1 MGTLNAMHQ
10 NSILVTWVR
19 AFGRALDAAGCDG
32 GALLAEAGFDLS
44 HLGGPD
50 ARCPLTKTGKL
61 WQVALEATGDEA
73 FGVKLASYFTHTAFH
88 ALGYGLS
95 ASSTLK
101 EAFERVQ
108 QYARVVS
115 DAVGYRFY
123 RCGAEYQFY
132 IEPRTEVP
140 IEAIDA
146 LVGMHLRMCRSLIG
160 RDFSP
165 LSVELRRPRPTVIH
179 DFERLWRA
187 PLRFDAEHNRL
198 RFDPASIERVLDSG
212 NPELARLSDAVSA
225 RYLARIERHNME
237 ARVRMVL
244 TQRLQHGEPTQEE
257 VAEILNVSARTL
269 QRKLGD
275 SGTTFRR
282 IVDEIRRAQALAH
295 FSTTQMSVSEVTHLL
310 GFSCSSSF
318 TRAFKR
324 WTGLSPSEWRAS
336 SGSGSRALHAPP
348 PPRES
353 VDRHAQSPNAAYA
366 MSRNGIR

>member
-1 MGTLNAMHQ
+1 MGTLGATHQ
-10 NSILVTWVR
+10 SSILVTWVK

-32 GALLAEAGFDLS
+32 SALLAQAGFDLS

-50 ARCPLTKTGKL
+50 ARCPLTKTGNL
-61 WQVALEATGDEA
+61 WRVALEATGDEA

-108 QYARVVS
+108 HYSHVVS

-123 RCGAEYQFY
+123 RCGPEYHFY
-132 IEPRTEVP
+132 IEPRADVP
-140 IEAIDA
+140 IESIDA

-165 LSVELRRPRPTVIH
+165 LSIELRRPRPVVID

-187 PLRFDAEHNRL
+187 PLRFNAEHNRL
-198 RFDPASIERVLDSG
+198 RLDAGSIERVLESG

-237 ARVRMVL
+237 ARVRTVL

-257 VAEILNVSARTL
+257 VAQVLNVSARTL

-282 IVDEIRRAQALAH
+282 ILDETRRALALAH
-295 FSTTQMSVSEVTHLL
+295 FSMPQMSASEVTHLL

-318 TRAFKR
+318 TRAFRR
-324 WTGLSPSEWRAS
+324 WTGLSPSEWRA
-336 SGSGSRALHAPP
+336 GSGSRTPQAS
-348 PPRES
+348 PRRPVAA
-353 VDRHAQSPNAAYA
+353 VDQHAQSASATYTMP
-366 MSRNGIR
+366 RDGIR

>member
-1 MGTLNAMHQ
+1 M
-10 NSILVTWVR
+10 SWVKC
-19 AFGRALDAAGCDG
+19 FGRALDAAGCDG
-32 GALLAEAGFDLS
+32 SALLAEAGFDLH
-44 HLGGPD
+44 HLGGAD

-61 WQVALEATGDEA
+61 WQAALEATGDEA

-88 ALGYGLS
+88 SLGFGLS
-95 ASSTLK
+95 VSSTLK

-108 QYARVVS
+108 QYAHVVS

-123 RCGAEYQFY
+123 RCGAEYHFY

-146 LVGMHLRMCRSLIG
+146 LVGMYLRMCRSLIG

-165 LSVELRRPRPTVIH
+165 LAIELRRARPAVIA

-187 PLRFDAEHNRL
+187 PLTFGAEHNRM
-198 RFDPASIERVLDSG
+198 RFDQVSIERALDGG

-225 RYLARIERHNME
+225 RYLARIERYNME
-237 ARVRMVL
+237 ARVRTVL
-244 TQRLQHGEPTQEE
+244 TQRLQHGEPTQEA

-269 QRKLGD
+269 QRKLGGN
-275 SGTTFRR
+275 GTTFRK
-282 IVDEIRRAQALAH
+282 IVDEIRRAQALEH
-295 FSTTQMSVSEVTHLL
+295 FSTTEMSVNEVTHLL
-310 GFSCSSSF
+310 GFSCSASF

-336 SGSGSRALHAPP
+336 SGSRTLHAS
-348 PPRES
+348 PRGFPSS
-353 VDRHAQSPNAAYA
+353 VDPHAPSASGAYTVARHSV
-366 MSRNGIR
+366 R

>member
-1 MGTLNAMHQ
+1 MRTLTETHQ
-10 NSILVTWVR
+10 NSILVTWVT

-32 GALLAEAGFDLS
+32 SALLAEAGFDRS

-50 ARCPLTKTGKL
+50 ARCPLTKTGRL
-61 WQVALEATGDEA
+61 WRVALEATGDEA

-95 ASSTLK
+95 ASSSLK
-101 EAFERVQ
+101 EAFERLQ
-108 QYARVVS
+108 HYSHVVS

-123 RCGAEYQFY
+123 RCGAEYHFY

-140 IEAIDA
+140 IESIDA

-165 LSVELRRPRPTVIH
+165 LSVELRRPRPAVID

-187 PLRFDAEHNRL
+187 PLHFNAEHNRL

-225 RYLARIERHNME
+225 RYLTRIERHNME
-237 ARVRMVL
+237 ARVRTVL
-244 TQRLQHGEPTQEE
+244 TQRLQHSEPTEEE

-275 SGTTFRR
+275 SGTTFTR
-282 IVDEIRRAQALAH
+282 IVDETRHAQALAL
-295 FSTTQMSVSEVTHLL
+295 FSRPQMSVNEVTHLL

-318 TRAFKR
+318 TRAFRR
-324 WTGLSPSEWRAS
+324 WTGLSPSEWRA
-336 SGSGSRALHAPP
+336 GRGSRTLHG
-348 PPRES
+348 PPRRSLRAVEQ
-353 VDRHAQSPNAAYA
+353 HAQSANTAYS
-366 MSRNGIR
+366 MSRNSIR

>member
-1 MGTLNAMHQ
+1 MRTLTATHQ
-10 NSILVTWVR
+10 SSILVTWVR

-32 GALLAEAGFDLS
+32 PALLAEAGFDLG

-50 ARCPLTKTGKL
+50 ARCPLTKTRAL
-61 WQVALEATGDEA
+61 WRVALEATGDEA

-88 ALGYGLS
+88 SLGYGLS

-108 QYARVVS
+108 HYSHVVS
-115 DAVGYRFY
+115 DAVGYRFL
-123 RCGAEYQFY
+123 RCGAEYHFY

-140 IEAIDA
+140 IESIDTV
-146 LVGMHLRMCRSLIG
+146 VGTHLRMCRSLSG

-165 LSVELRRPRPTVIH
+165 LSVELRRPPPVVID

-187 PLRFDAEHNRL
+187 PLRFNAEHNRL
-198 RFDPASIERVLDSG
+198 RFDRASIERVLDSG
-212 NPELARLSDAVSA
+212 NPELARLSDAISA
-225 RYLARIERHNME
+225 RYLARIERDNMQ
-237 ARVRMVL
+237 ARVRTVL

-275 SGTTFRR
+275 SGTTFRK
-282 IVDEIRRAQALAH
+282 ILDETRRAQALAH
-295 FSTTQMSVSEVTHLL
+295 FSIPQMSVNKVTQLL

-324 WTGLSPSEWRAS
+324 WTGLSPSEWRA
-336 SGSGSRALHAPP
+336 GSEARTLRTSPARALGSADQHG
-348 PPRES
+348 
-353 VDRHAQSPNAAYA
+353 QSPNAAYT
-366 MSRNGIR
+366 MSRNSVR

>member
-1 MGTLNAMHQ
+1 MRTLTETHQ
-10 NSILVTWVR
+10 NSILVTWVT

-32 GALLAEAGFDLS
+32 SVLLAEAGFDRS

-50 ARCPLTKTGKL
+50 ARCPLTKTGRL
-61 WQVALEATGDEA
+61 WRVALEATGDEA

-95 ASSTLK
+95 ASSSLK
-101 EAFERVQ
+101 EAFERLQ
-108 QYARVVS
+108 HYSHVVS

-123 RCGAEYQFY
+123 RCGAEYHFY

-140 IEAIDA
+140 IESIDA

-165 LSVELRRPRPTVIH
+165 LSVELRRPRPAVID

-187 PLRFDAEHNRL
+187 PLHFSAEHNRL

-225 RYLARIERHNME
+225 RYLTRIERHNME
-237 ARVRMVL
+237 ARVRTVL
-244 TQRLQHGEPTQEE
+244 TQRLQHSEPTEEE

-269 QRKLGD
+269 QRRLGD
-275 SGTTFRR
+275 SGTTFTR
-282 IVDEIRRAQALAH
+282 IVDETRHAQALAL
-295 FSTTQMSVSEVTHLL
+295 FSRPQMSVNEVTHLL

-318 TRAFKR
+318 TRAFRR
-324 WTGLSPSEWRAS
+324 WTGYSPSEWRA
-336 SGSGSRALHAPP
+336 GRGARTLPG
-348 PPRES
+348 PPRRSLAAVEQHGQSANSAYS
-353 VDRHAQSPNAAYA
+353 V
-366 MSRNGIR
+366 SRNSIR

>member
-1 MGTLNAMHQ
+1 MGTLSATHQ
-10 NSILVTWVR
+10 NSILVTWVK

-32 GALLAEAGFDLS
+32 SALLAEAGFDLS

-61 WQVALEATGDEA
+61 WRVALEATGDEA
-73 FGVKLASYFTHTAFH
+73 FGVKLASYFMHTAFH
-88 ALGYGLS
+88 ALGFGLS

-108 QYARVVS
+108 QYAHVVS
-115 DAVGYRFY
+115 DAVEYRFN
-123 RCGAEYQFY
+123 RCGAEYHFY

-140 IEAIDA
+140 IESIDA
-146 LVGMHLRMCRSLIG
+146 LVGIHLRMCRSLIG

-165 LSVELRRPRPTVIH
+165 LSVELRRPRPVVID

-198 RFDPASIERVLDSG
+198 RLDRESIERVLDTG

-237 ARVRMVL
+237 ARVRTVL

-257 VAEILNVSARTL
+257 VAQVLNVSARTL

-275 SGTTFRR
+275 SGTTFKK
-282 IVDEIRRAQALAH
+282 IVDETRRALALAH
-295 FSTTQMSVSEVTHLL
+295 FSAPQMSVNEVTQLL
-310 GFSCSSSF
+310 GFSCSSSL
-318 TRAFKR
+318 TRAFRR
-324 WTGLSPSEWRAS
+324 WTGLSPSEWRAGG
-336 SGSGSRALHAPP
+336 GSGAPHAPP
-348 PPRES
+348 RRSLGSAEQ
-353 VDRHAQSPNAAYA
+353 HAQSVNATYT
-366 MSRNGIR
+366 MPRDGIR

>member
-1 MGTLNAMHQ
+1 MRTVTETHQ
-10 NSILVTWVR
+10 NSILVTWVT

-32 GALLAEAGFDLS
+32 SALLAEAGFDRS

-50 ARCPLTKTGKL
+50 ARCPLTKTGRL
-61 WQVALEATGDEA
+61 WRVALEATGDEA

-95 ASSTLK
+95 ASSSLK
-101 EAFERVQ
+101 EAFERLQ
-108 QYARVVS
+108 HYSHVVS

-123 RCGAEYQFY
+123 RCGAEYHFY

-140 IEAIDA
+140 IESIDA

-165 LSVELRRPRPTVIH
+165 LSVELRRPRPTVIE

-187 PLRFDAEHNRL
+187 PLHFNAEHNRL

-225 RYLARIERHNME
+225 RYLTRIERHNME
-237 ARVRMVL
+237 ARVRTVL
-244 TQRLQHGEPTQEE
+244 TQRLQHSEPTEE
-257 VAEILNVSARTL
+257 QVAEILNVSARTL

-275 SGTTFRR
+275 SGTTFTR
-282 IVDEIRRAQALAH
+282 IVDETRHAQALAL
-295 FSTTQMSVSEVTHLL
+295 FSRPQMSVNEVTHLL

-318 TRAFKR
+318 TRAFRR
-324 WTGLSPSEWRAS
+324 WTGLSPSEWRA
-336 SGSGSRALHAPP
+336 GRGSRTLHG
-348 PPRES
+348 PPRRS
-353 VDRHAQSPNAAYA
+353 LRAVDQHGQSANAAYS
-366 MSRNGIR
+366 MSRNSIR

>member
-1 MGTLNAMHQ
+1 MGTLTATYQ
-10 NSILVTWVR
+10 NSILVTWVK

-32 GALLAEAGFDLS
+32 SALLAVAGFDLK

-50 ARCPLTKTGKL
+50 ARCPLAKTGRL
-61 WQVALEATGDEA
+61 WRVALEATGDEA

-108 QYARVVS
+108 RYSHVVS

-123 RCGAEYQFY
+123 RRGAEYHFY

-140 IEAIDA
+140 IESVDA

-165 LSVELRRPRPTVIH
+165 LSVELRRPWPAVID

-187 PLRFDAEHNRL
+187 PLRFNAEYNRL
-198 RFDPASIERVLDSG
+198 RFDAASIERPLDGG
-212 NPELARLSDAVSA
+212 NPELARLSDVVSA
-225 RYLARIERHNME
+225 RYLARIEPHNME
-237 ARVRMVL
+237 ARVRTVL
-244 TQRLQHGEPTQEE
+244 TQRLQHSEPTQEG

-269 QRKLGD
+269 QRKLGE
-275 SGTTFRR
+275 SGTTFRK
-282 IVDEIRRAQALAH
+282 ILDETRRAQALAH
-295 FSTTQMSVSEVTHLL
+295 FGTPQMSVNEVAHLL
-310 GFSCSSSF
+310 GFSCSGSF
-318 TRAFKR
+318 TRAFRR
-324 WTGLSPSEWRAS
+324 WTGLSPSEWRA
-336 SGSGSRALHAPP
+336 GSGSRDLHAPP
-348 PPRES
+348 L
-353 VDRHAQSPNAAYA
+353 QSLG
-366 MSRNGIR
+366 SIVISQRR